1 MLMAPVGLANGKQ
14 LRGMPNKQ
22 KYKTLILIVLPVAV
36 LVLSISLGRY
46 EVSPK
51 TGLSIVLSHV
61 LPIQQTWS
69 EIEESVVFDIRLPRA
84 LLAMLVGASLAISGA
99 AFQGL
104 FKNPLVSPDILGV
117 SAGAGFG
124 ACLGI
129 LLSGKAMAVQFL
141 AFAFGIIAVLAAY
154 MISRRKRGTS
164 LLMLVLVGVISSSL
178 FSALI
183 GLVKYVA
190 DPDEQL
196 PTIVYWLMGSLAG
209 ATYKDLLWGAPPIV
223 IGCAVLLLLRWKINV
238 LSLGEEEA
246 QSLGVDTRWSKRLVI
261 MAATITIAAS
271 VSLCGIVGWIGLVI
285 PHIARMLVGP
295 DHKRLFPA
303 CISIGAFSLLIIDDV
318 ARIATAV
325 EIPLSILTAIIGAPF
340 FAYLL
345 RKTGGRW
352 A

>member
-1 MLMAPVGLANGKQ
+1 MEPAEKGKKMTVAA
-14 LRGMPNKQ
+14 R
-22 KYKTLILIVLPVAV
+22 KTAIKPFFLIALPIAAFF
-36 LVLSISLGRY
+36 ISLCLGRY
-46 EVSPK
+46 SISPL
-51 TGLSIVLSHV
+51 TGLNILLSHV
-61 LPIQQTWS
+61 LPITHTWS
-69 EIEESVVFDIRLPRA
+69 GIEESVVFDIRLPRA
-84 LLAMLVGASLAISGA
+84 LLAMLIGSSLAVSGA

-129 LLSGKAMAVQFL
+129 LISGRAVVVQTF
-141 AFAFGIIAVLAAY
+141 AFAFGIIAVLGAY
-154 MISRRKRGTS
+154 LISRRKRGTS

-190 DPDEQL
+190 DPDDQL

-209 ATYKDLLWGAPPIV
+209 ASYKDVWWGMPPIL
-223 IGCAVLLLLRWKINV
+223 IGCAVLVLLRWRINV

-246 QSLGVDTRWSKRLVI
+246 QSLGMDTRWIKRVII

-295 DHKRLFPA
+295 NHKKLIPT
-303 CISIGAFSLLIIDDV
+303 CISIGAFSLLIIDDI
-318 ARIATAV
+318 ARMATAV

-345 RKTGGRW
+345 RRTGGRW
-352 A
+352 I

>member
-1 MLMAPVGLANGKQ
+1 MKGISGK
-14 LRGMPNKQ
+14 MKVKP
-22 KYKTLILIVLPVAV
+22 LILVVVPIAAL
-36 LVLSISLGRY
+36 LISICLGRY
-46 EVSPK
+46 VVSPV
-51 TGLSIVLSHV
+51 TGYKILASHV
-61 LPIQQTWS
+61 LPIQTTWTA
-69 EIEESVVFDIRLPRA
+69 IDESVILNIRLPRA

-129 LLSGKAMAVQFL
+129 LLSGKAMAVQSL

-154 MISRRKRGTS
+154 LISRRKRGSS

-178 FSALI
+178 FTALI

-209 ATYKDLLWGAPPIV
+209 TTYKDLWWGAPPII
-223 IGCAVLLLLRWKINV
+223 IGCAILLLLRWKINV

-246 QSLGVDTRWSKRLVI
+246 QSLGMDTRWLKRIVI

-295 DHKRLFPA
+295 NHKKLFPA
-303 CISIGAFSLLIIDDV
+303 CISIGAFSLLVIDDI

>member
-1 MLMAPVGLANGKQ
+1 MKGISGKMKVKPFMLV
-14 LRGMPNKQ
+14 
-22 KYKTLILIVLPVAV
+22 VLPIAA
-36 LVLSISLGRY
+36 LLISICLGRY
-46 EVSPK
+46 MVSPV
-51 TGLSIVLSHV
+51 TGFNILASHV
-61 LPIQQTWS
+61 FPIQPTWTA
-69 EIEESVVFDIRLPRA
+69 IDESVILNIRLPRA

-129 LLSGKAMAVQFL
+129 LLSGKTMAVQSL

-154 MISRRKRGTS
+154 LISRRKRGSS

-178 FSALI
+178 FTALI
-183 GLVKYVA
+183 GLIKYVA

-209 ATYKDLLWGAPPIV
+209 TTYKDLWWGAPPII
-223 IGCAVLLLLRWKINV
+223 IGCAILLLLRWKINV

-246 QSLGVDTRWSKRLVI
+246 QSLGMDTRWLKRIVI

-295 DHKRLFPA
+295 NHKKLFPA
-303 CISIGAFSLLIIDDV
+303 CISIGAFSLLVIDDI

>member
-1 MLMAPVGLANGKQ
+1 MKP
-14 LRGMPNKQ
+14 
-22 KYKTLILIVLPVAV
+22 YILVALPIAAF
-36 LVLSISLGRY
+36 LVSVFIGRY
-46 EVSPK
+46 EISLE
-51 TGLSIVLSHV
+51 TGFHILASRL
-61 LPIQQTWS
+61 LPVHPTWS
-69 EIEESVVFDIRLPRA
+69 EIEESIILNIRFPRA
-84 LLAMLVGASLAISGA
+84 ILAMLVGASLALSGA

-129 LLSGKAMAVQFL
+129 LLSGKALTVQLL
-141 AFAFGIIAVLAAY
+141 AFAFGIIAVFGAY
-154 MISRRKRGTS
+154 LISRRKKGNS
-164 LLMLVLVGVISSSL
+164 LLMLVLVGVISSSF

-209 ATYKDLLWGAPPIV
+209 ISMKDVWLGAPPIIV
-223 IGCAVLLLLRWKINV
+223 GCATLLVLRWRINV

-246 QSLGVDTRWSKRLVI
+246 QSLGVDTKWLKLVI
-261 MAATITIAAS
+261 VTAATITIAAS

-285 PHIARMLVGP
+285 PHIARMIVGP
-295 DHKRLFPA
+295 DHRKMLPA
-303 CISIGAFSLLIIDDV
+303 CISIGAFSLLAIDDI
-318 ARIATAV
+318 ARIATTV
-325 EIPLSILTAIIGAPF
+325 EVPLSILTAIVGAPF

-352 A
+352 TY